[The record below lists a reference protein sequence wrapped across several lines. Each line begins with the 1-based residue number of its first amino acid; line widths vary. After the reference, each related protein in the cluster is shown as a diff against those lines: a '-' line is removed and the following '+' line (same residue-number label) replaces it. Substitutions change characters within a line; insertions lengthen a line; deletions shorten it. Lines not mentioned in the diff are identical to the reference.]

1 MIIYGTYFGGKVK
14 RVEDQWIESK
24 YLLLMGPLIPYK
36 TMFVTSKD
44 FNSRNGFEMP
54 LNGKSVLH
62 GFLRFYLLLGTLA
75 LLGFAIWGSVEYY
88 EYDSKD
94 SFNQMINHIYS
105 PFAWGFC
112 ISAILL
118 AWSHFQNTR
127 SSEEETRL
135 RIKLGAVLGI
145 NALPQ
150 WMDDMKRYEIMKD
163 LKAQILDMLGTDN
176 MEAAAQRNDLTPA
189 QIGLLFAYYTYLCSP
204 VEEHTSA
211 DELVLEKLS
220 ERLDRV
226 IDAIKPEDPPIMSE
240 KM

>member
-1 MIIYGTYFGGKVK
+1 MIIYGTYFGGKVR

-36 TMFVTSKD
+36 TLFVTSKD
-44 FNSRNGFEMP
+44 YNSRNGIEMP
-54 LNGKSVLH
+54 LNGWSVLH
-62 GFLRFYLLLGTLA
+62 GFLRFYLLLGTLI
-75 LLGFAIWGSVEYY
+75 LLGLSIWGSVAYY
-88 EYDSKD
+88 NYDSQE
-94 SFNQMINHIYS
+94 SFDQMLNYIYS

-112 ISAILL
+112 AAALIL

-150 WMDDMKRYEIMKD
+150 WLDAMKRYEIMKN
-163 LKAQILDMLGTDN
+163 LKAQILEMVGTDN
-176 MEAAAQRNDLTPA
+176 MEAAAQRTDLTPA
-189 QIGLLFAYYTYLCSP
+189 QIGCLFAYYTYLCSP
-204 VEEHTSA
+204 VEEHSNA

-220 ERLDRV
+220 ERLDQV
-226 IDAIKPEDPPIMSE
+226 INSIKPEEPPIMTE
-240 KM
+240 KF